1 MMHNIV
7 VHPFNAVYDKIET
20 EPSIAQEMAEYFSF
34 KVENWEFIRRKKP
47 HLKHWDGS
55 IHLFNKQTGK
65 LYVGLRSRLQSFAK
79 DREFSL
85 HIPEADVE
93 FSMYEAQEF
102 IKTLNLPIEPRFYQ
116 IKAFVRSIRK
126 RRILILSP
134 TSSGKSLLLYLI
146 IRYYL
151 LHGKD
156 RILLIVPTL
165 NLIHQM
171 YSDFKEYGYD
181 VGNEVHLIYEGQEKT
196 SDKPVWISTWQSI
209 YNQPRE
215 YFEFDA
221 IIVDEAH
228 HAQSESIRK
237 VMEASSNTD
246 LRIGCTGTLND
257 TLTHR
262 LTLEGLFGEVF
273 QATTTKELMDH
284 DFIAKLKIKSIIL
297 RHKPEDCQYV
307 STLDYAGEL
316 EYLSQ
321 HTNRNKFIQNLAF
334 SLKGNTLILFRLV
347 DKGGKILYNQITR
360 ATDRP
365 VYFIHGQV
373 PGEER
378 EKVRKI
384 VQTFDNA
391 IMVGSYGTVSTGI
404 NWPSL
409 RYIIAAAPYKGR
421 IKVLQSIGRGLR
433 LDGDNKIHC
442 TVYDIADDFTWKN
455 KSNTTLDHFVERVR
469 IYNEEEFQYQIYKVD
484 LG

>member
-1 MMHNIV
+1 MHNIV

-20 EPSIAQEMAEYFSF
+20 EPSIAQELHDYFSF
-34 KVENWEFIRRKKP
+34 KVENWEFIKRKKP
-47 HLKHWDGS
+47 HLKNWHGE
-55 IHLFNKQTGK
+55 IRLFNKQTGK

-93 FSMYEAQEF
+93 FSMHEAQEF

-181 VGNEVHLIYEGQEKT
+181 VENEVHLIYEGQEKT

-297 RHKPEDCQYV
+297 RHKPEDCKYV

-334 SLKGNTLILFRLV
+334 SLKGNTLILLS
-347 DKGGKILYNQITR
+347 L
-360 ATDRP
+360 
-365 VYFIHGQV
+365 IH
-373 PGEER
+373 
-378 EKVRKI
+378 I
-384 VQTFDNA
+384 
-391 IMVGSYGTVSTGI
+391 
-404 NWPSL
+404 
-409 RYIIAAAPYKGR
+409 
-421 IKVLQSIGRGLR
+421 
-433 LDGDNKIHC
+433 
-442 TVYDIADDFTWKN
+442 
-455 KSNTTLDHFVERVR
+455 
-469 IYNEEEFQYQIYKVD
+469 
-484 LG
+484 